1 VSRSTPDSRK
11 TTPLFFASP
20 AGFRRWLMQHHAS
33 ERELW
38 VGFYK
43 KGSARPSITWPE
55 SVDEALC
62 FGWIDGV
69 RKTLDEQSYMIR
81 FTPRRKGSIWSDVN
95 TRRAQALV
103 RSGRMHPAG
112 LRAFRARNPEKAGR
126 YSFEQRSA
134 PQLGEAAEARF
145 RANGEAWRFFQSQ
158 PPGYRKIATWWV
170 VSAKQE
176 STRERR
182 LQILI
187 DDSAAGRRIGPLRR
201 AGE

>member
-1 VSRSTPDSRK
+1 MP
-11 TTPLFFASP
+11 PLFFASA

-43 KGSARPSITWPE
+43 KGSRRASITWPE

-81 FTPRRKGSIWSDVN
+81 FTPRKKGSIWSDVN

-103 RSGRMHPAG
+103 RSGRMQPPG
-112 LRAFRARNPEKAGR
+112 LRAFKARDPEKAGR
-126 YSFEQRSA
+126 YSFEQRPA

-145 RANGEAWRFFQSQ
+145 RANAEAWRFFQSQ